1 MLSEQKTFNSVRV
14 TSISTFEI
22 DANHQKLL
30 YSAVFQHQIQFLI
43 DKRNEWKMKTQT
55 I

>member
-14 TSISTFEI
+14 TSISTCEI
-22 DANHQKLL
+22 DANYQKL
-30 YSAVFQHQIQFLI
+30 FQHQIQFWI